1 MLARL
6 LSVCGGFLLAVL
18 WFDLMFD
25 VQVLPYANWGE
36 PLPEPVLASIAGY
49 YRRVTTDAYP
59 MNRAVGAVMLI
70 ALAGCVWQL
79 RRARR
84 RALGV
89 ASLLFVAMPVGL
101 AALRVVPNAVQ
112 LGTRADTLA
121 RQSELARVICT
132 DHLWCLASIALF
144 TAIQAW
150 GGRSDS

>member
-6 LSVCGGFLLAVL
+6 LSLCGGFLLAVL

-25 VQVLPYANWGE
+25 IQVLRFPNSTA

-59 MNRAVGAVMLI
+59 MNRAVGVVMLTAI
-70 ALAGCVWQL
+70 AGSIWRV

-84 RALGV
+84 RTLAVLALLLV
-89 ASLLFVAMPVGL
+89 AAPVAL
-101 AALRVVPNAVQ
+101 AALRVFPNAMQ

-132 DHLWCLASIALF
+132 DHLWCLVAIVLF
-144 TAIQAW
+144 TAIQVA
-150 GGRSDS
+150 GVRSHD